1 MDQIYGSLQLL
12 VATVFFSYHSTASRN
27 EVIAFIGGSATLPC
41 IPTENGLEI
50 VGWTR
55 KWNESQKNLEIKCY
69 DDSKFILQ
77 LFRKYILRGSAGSCS
92 QDPRHF
98 MDETNSLV
106 IMGVTYADA
115 GEYLCRWQ
123 QNGHVKWVYTALEV
137 RNMSTTDKPER
148 PEMGAR
154 SRSTGIAAISAAVVV
169 ALFAMFCGLCVL
181 LYKIKKTEKTKT
193 PSLMPAPD
201 LFREILVP
209 NMQVIPVETEAAYL
223 GQVNLLLCQRPL
235 MNSQEAEAMDLF
247 PGQTR
252 LHHSNTTDDKNVTI
266 ARHLRGA
273 LGPLWAIPQEH
284 LSLRMLLGQ
293 GEFGKVWAANILGAP
308 LRGHSLVAVK
318 VLKVEQSVLPMEVNF
333 WHEVRLMTMLSRN
346 VNVIGFLGYSQSSDG
361 TLMAIME
368 YAPGGSLANYLRAH
382 RPLYGNVENPIGSH
396 KVPGSLRLV
405 EIALGVARGLTH
417 IANHGVIHHD
427 VAARNVL
434 IGADDTFKVCDFGL
448 ARHQSESDKLSAQAS
463 IPFRWYPPEYFSR
476 QQYTHAG
483 DVWAF
488 GVFLWELVTFAYTPY
503 QEIASHQVLAS
514 RLLRGY
520 RMPCPSHCSKA
531 MYELMMACWEP
542 EPDHRPTFAQLWQR
556 LSYLY
561 QANKQYVNL
570 AEFGSEVY
578 VDLVPLPGEKL

>member
-1 MDQIYGSLQLL
+1 M
-12 VATVFFSYHSTASRN
+12 VFFFDDSTASRN
-27 EVIAFIGGSATLPC
+27 VVVAFIGGNTTLPC
-41 IPTENGLEI
+41 NLTKNGLEF
-50 VGWTR
+50 VEWLR
-55 KWNESQKNLEIKCY
+55 KWNESQKNLENKCY
-69 DDSKFILQ
+69 NDKTFIQQ
-77 LFRKYILRGSAGSCS
+77 LFRHYISAGGSAISCS
-92 QDPRHF
+92 QDQRQF
-98 MDETNSLV
+98 MDEKNSLV
-106 IMGVTYADA
+106 IKGVTYGDA
-115 GEYLCRWQ
+115 GEYLCQWRE
-123 QNGHVKWVYTALEV
+123 NDDIKRSYTALEV
-137 RNMSTTDKPER
+137 RKMATTEKPEQ
-148 PEMGAR
+148 PVMGNHSKETR
-154 SRSTGIAAISAAVVV
+154 IAAISAVVV
-169 ALFAMFCGLCVL
+169 AAWFTMICGLCIL
-181 LYKIKKTEKTKT
+181 IYKRKKTEKTKT
-193 PSLMPAPD
+193 SSLLPAPD

-209 NMQVIPVETEAAYL
+209 NVQVIPVETEAAYL
-223 GQVNLLLCQRPL
+223 GQVNHLLSQRQL
-235 MNSQEAEAMDLF
+235 MNSQEADAMEMAIDLF
-247 PGQTR
+247 PGQER
-252 LHHSNTTDDKNVTI
+252 LHQSNMTDDKSVMI
-266 ARHLRGA
+266 ARYLRGA
-273 LGPLWAIPQEH
+273 LGPLWAIPQEQ

-293 GEFGKVWAANILGAP
+293 GEFGKVWAANVLGAP

-333 WHEVRLMTMLSRN
+333 WHEVRLMTMLGRN
-346 VNVIGFLGYSQSSDG
+346 VNVIGFLGYSKSSDG

-434 IGADDTFKVCDFGL
+434 IGAHDTFKVCDFGL
-448 ARHQSESDKLSAQAS
+448 ARHQCESDKLSTQAS

-514 RLLRGY
+514 RLLCGY

-531 MYELMMACWEP
+531 MYDLMLACWEP
-542 EPDHRPTFAQLWQR
+542 EPEHRPTFAQLWQR
-556 LSYLY
+556 LSYLH

-570 AEFGSEVY
+570 ADFGSEVY